1 MCQGNDQ
8 SSLDISP
15 KSSSFIDLCFT
26 PYKSA
31 SFPELA
37 VQVVVGVVYNPIMEE
52 MFTAVSGKGAFLN
65 GKRIHAS
72 SCDSLGSALAVSE
85 IGVTRDDET
94 LDALFG
100 RISALTKKASIT
112 AILPLKSDA
121 DSSGNDLSELY
132 AK

>member
-1 MCQGNDQ
+1 MRHGKDQ
-8 SSLDISP
+8 SLLDISAQ
-15 KSSSFIDLCFT
+15 T
-26 PYKSA
+26 SA
-31 SFPELA
+31 SIGFGFSRYRFATFPVSA

-112 AILPLKSDA
+112 AILLLKSDA
-121 DSSGNDLSELY
+121 NSSGNDLSELY